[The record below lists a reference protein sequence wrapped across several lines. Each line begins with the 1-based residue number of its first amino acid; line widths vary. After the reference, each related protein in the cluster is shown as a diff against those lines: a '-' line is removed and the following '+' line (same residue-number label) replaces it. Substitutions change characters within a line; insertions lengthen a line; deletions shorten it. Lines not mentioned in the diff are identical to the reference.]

1 MLYAP
6 RLKTQIV
13 SCRTLIYVTNGSCD
27 AVIFMLMMLVRRDE
41 LTFGVTLFV
50 PETDLSIDR
59 QEDKRRDLHL
69 SLEFHAASSS
79 LCIRNRALLLMRM

>member
-1 MLYAP
+1 
-6 RLKTQIV
+6 
-13 SCRTLIYVTNGSCD
+13 
-27 AVIFMLMMLVRRDE
+27 
-41 LTFGVTLFV
+41 VTLFV